1 MADELQHTEAVVNP
15 EIPDTT
21 GKKRR
26 VKKDKKGIKRDEK
39 GHIVAGSA
47 SLNPKGRPEGSLSIT
62 AAIKAK
68 LEEEY
73 VNLANPEDKKTYL
86 TKIIDAIFH
95 NAIELKDARTL
106 KDIWAYIDGLP
117 RGSLGIDVDKE
128 NLKQLTDFFRMAS
141 GMEHEEEKH

>member
-1 MADELQHTEAVVNP
+1 MADELQHTEAVVNAETP
-15 EIPDTT
+15 NTN

-26 VKKDKKGIKRDEK
+26 VKAKKDIKRDEK
-39 GHIVAGSA
+39 GHIIAGSGP
-47 SLNPKGRPEGSLSIT
+47 LNPKGRPEGSLSIT

-73 VNLANPEDKKTYL
+73 VNILDPEDKKTYL

-117 RGSLGIDVDKE
+117 RGSLGIDVDKQ
-128 NLKQLTDFFRMAS
+128 NLAQLTEFFRTVA
-141 GMEHEEEKH
+141 GMQHGEDKED

>member
-1 MADELQHTEAVVNP
+1 MADELQQEEVVVNI
-15 EIPDTT
+15 ETPDTT

-47 SLNPKGRPEGSLSIT
+47 SLNPSGRPEGSLSIT

-68 LEEEY
+68 LEQEY
-73 VNLANPEDKKTYL
+73 VNILDPEDKKTYL

-128 NLKQLTDFFRMAS
+128 NLKQLTDFFRAAS
-141 GMEHEEEKH
+141 GMEHDEEKD

>member
-1 MADELQHTEAVVNP
+1 MVEGLQHTEAVVNAETP
-15 EIPDTT
+15 NTN

-26 VKKDKKGIKRDEK
+26 VKAKKDIKRDEK
-39 GHIVAGSA
+39 GHIVPGSGP
-47 SLNPKGRPEGSLSIT
+47 LNPKGRPEGSLSIT

-68 LEEEY
+68 LEQEY
-73 VNLANPEDKKTYL
+73 VNLQDPEDKKTYL

-141 GMEHEEEKH
+141 GMEHEEEGH